1 MSIHKQQ
8 GSVKSYLTGFVL
20 SLLFTIAPYLLVT
33 RDILD
38 GSALLLALAV
48 FAVAQVFVQLLC
60 FLHLRNEARPRLQSI
75 AFAFMTLVV
84 VIVVFG
90 SLWIMN
96 NLDYH
101 MTMPQDTDKYIQDE
115 EAITPNAQ

>member
-48 FAVAQVFVQLLC
+48 FAIAQVFVQLLC